1 MEEFND
7 KLHGIIKER
16 LAERDRKIQNI
27 NEWTNKQDRVV
38 VLRPVLGLVVAA
50 CLVGAIFLL
59 PWNGTSE
66 DTDVIRGASGN
77 IDELIRSEKYDA
89 ALIVIEK
96 ELYSSDSTLKAI
108 QQDTCTIM
116 DDETEYNMSAI
127 KLRISELEEKKQM
140 VTKKLNE

>member
-27 NEWTNKQDRVV
+27 NKWMNKQDRVV
-38 VLRPVLGLVVAA
+38 VLRPVLGLAIAA
-50 CLVGAIFLL
+50 CLAGAIFLF
-59 PWNGTSE
+59 PWNEPIEESE
-66 DTDVIRGASGN
+66 VTRGATGN
-77 IDELIRSEKYDA
+77 IDELIRQEKYDA

-116 DDETEYNMSAI
+116 DEETEYNISAI
-127 KLRISELEEKKQM
+127 KLRISELEEKKQI
-140 VTKKLNE
+140 VTKKLKE